1 MEALVDEGRETTGT
15 VNHVVVRSTST
26 LNRRFFVPTPL
37 ISFILATSM
46 EKLQARLQATS
57 TGLQKLQS
65 DLSIAV
71 DSMQSLDA
79 QLQGNEMI
87 KKVD

>member
-1 MEALVDEGRETTGT
+1 
-15 VNHVVVRSTST
+15 
-26 LNRRFFVPTPL
+26 
-37 ISFILATSM
+37 M